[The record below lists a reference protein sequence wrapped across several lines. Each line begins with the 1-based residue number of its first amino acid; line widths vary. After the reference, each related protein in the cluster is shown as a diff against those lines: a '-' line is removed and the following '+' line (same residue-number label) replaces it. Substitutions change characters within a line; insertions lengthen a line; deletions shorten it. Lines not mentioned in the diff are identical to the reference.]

1 MRRLRDVRASI
12 LSARFSLSAVSSSIE
27 LLAVLASAPSF
38 FSRSM
43 TSWLERFKSLAS
55 WKTLTFPI
63 RLSSVIRH
71 IGRAARR
78 LRARDRQGLVRGLPR
93 RRRFRAVVR
102 LRLRLLLGE
111 LRLGQAALLLGL
123 LGGEALGLHP
133 LGLHPRRRFR
143 VAPVPVDLARGRGL
157 ADLLRG
163 LGSDAF
169 DLAELLVGHL
179 EDVGESGQAG
189 VDELLDDLLA

>member
-27 LLAVLASAPSF
+27 LLAVLASTAPSL

-63 RLSSVIRH
+63 RLPSVIRD
-71 IGRAARR
+71 RNRFARGCVCFR
-78 LRARDRQGLVRGLPR
+78 FR
-93 RRRFRAVVR
+93 RRIRTVVR
-102 LRLRLLLGE
+102 PGFRLLLGQ
-111 LRLGQAALLLGL
+111 LRFGQAAVLFGL
-123 LGGEALGLHP
+123 LEGQALRLRA
-133 LGLHPRRRFR
+133 LRLLARQLFR
-143 VAPVPVDLARGRGL
+143 VLAIPVDLGRGRRL

-163 LGSDAF
+163 LRP
-169 DLAELLVGHL
+169 
-179 EDVGESGQAG
+179 
-189 VDELLDDLLA
+189 